1 MAIPCFIKHIPQCL
15 QLLDALEYQTRRPDE
30 VVVSCSSTDEFP
42 HKEYSY
48 PIKILV
54 TEKKQNTSTNRNCAA
69 RELQTDIICF
79 FDADDEM
86 HPQRLEVIERSFQS
100 VRDIQSTNGVTGDIQ
115 STNGV
120 TGDIQSVRDQ
130 SVRDQSVREAPTTD
144 IILHSFF
151 EESERDRPYP
161 LIDLSNYSMIRN
173 QLSQA
178 PSGCITLDNVQR
190 IHHGQVSVTKEIF
203 QQVQFPE
210 EREYEIRED
219 CVFCYRVFS
228 LPNIRSVYLPDPLSK
243 YSPSWTCVTEYHN

>member
-1 MAIPCFIKHIPQCL
+1 MRIGVAIPCFIKHIPQCL

-30 VVVSCSSTDEFP
+30 VVVSCSSTIEFP

-100 VRDIQSTNGVTGDIQ
+100 TNGVTGDIQ

-120 TGDIQSVRDQ
+120 TG
-130 SVRDQSVREAPTTD
+130 ETPTTD

-243 YSPSWTCVTEYHN
+243 YSPSWTCVTEH

>member
-1 MAIPCFIKHIPQCL
+1 MRIGVAIPCFIKHIPQCL

-30 VVVSCSSTDEFP
+30 VVVSCSSTIEFP

-48 PIKILV
+48 SIKILV

-86 HPQRLEVIERSFQS
+86 HPQRLEVIERCFQS
-100 VRDIQSTNGVTGDIQ
+100 TNGVTCDIQSTNGVTCDIQSTNGVTGDIQ

-120 TGDIQSVRDQ
+120 TS
-130 SVRDQSVREAPTTD
+130 ETPTTD

-210 EREYEIRED
+210 EHEYEIRED

-243 YSPSWTCVTEYHN
+243 YSPSWTCVTEH

>member
-1 MAIPCFIKHIPQCL
+1 MRIGVAIPCFIKHIPQCL
-15 QLLDALEYQTRRPDE
+15 QLLDALEYQTRKPDE
-30 VVVSCSSTDEFP
+30 VVVSCSSTIEFP

-48 PIKILV
+48 SIKILV

-100 VRDIQSTNGVTGDIQ
+100 TNGVT
-115 STNGV
+115 S
-120 TGDIQSVRDQ
+120 
-130 SVRDQSVREAPTTD
+130 EAPTTD

>member
-1 MAIPCFIKHIPQCL
+1 MRIGVAIPCFIKHIPQCL

-30 VVVSCSSTDEFP
+30 VVVSCSSTAEFP

-86 HPQRLEVIERSFQS
+86 HPQRLEVIERSF
-100 VRDIQSTNGVTGDIQ
+100 QSTNGVTGDIQ

>member
-1 MAIPCFIKHIPQCL
+1 MRIGVAIPCFIKHIPQCL

-86 HPQRLEVIERSFQS
+86 HPQRLEVIERSF
-100 VRDIQSTNGVTGDIQ
+100 QSTNGVTGDIQ

>member
-1 MAIPCFIKHIPQCL
+1 MRIGVAIPCFIKHIPQCL

-30 VVVSCSSTDEFP
+30 VVVSCSSTAEFP

-100 VRDIQSTNGVTGDIQ
+100 TNGVTGDI
-115 STNGV
+115 
-120 TGDIQSVRDQ
+120 
-130 SVRDQSVREAPTTD
+130 QSVREAPTTD

>member
-1 MAIPCFIKHIPQCL
+1 MAIPCFIKHIPYCL
-15 QLLDALEYQTRRPDE
+15 QLLDALEYQTRKPDE
-30 VVVSCSSTDEFP
+30 VVVSCSSTTEFP
-42 HKEYSY
+42 HKQYSY
-48 PIKILV
+48 PVKILI

-86 HPQRLEVIERSFQS
+86 HPQRLEVIERCFQS
-100 VRDIQSTNGVTGDIQ
+100 DSDLQSTNGVTGD
-115 STNGV
+115 
-120 TGDIQSVRDQ
+120 
-130 SVRDQSVREAPTTD
+130 TD
-144 IILHSFF
+144 VILHSFF
-151 EESERDRPYP
+151 EEAERDRPYP
-161 LIDLSNYSMIRN
+161 LIDLSNYTMIRN
-173 QLSQA
+173 QLTRAS
-178 PSGCITLDNVQR
+178 SGCITLDNVQR

-243 YSPSWTCVTEYHN
+243 YSPSWTCVTEY

>member
-1 MAIPCFIKHIPQCL
+1 MRIGVAIPCFIKHIPQCL

-30 VVVSCSSTDEFP
+30 VVVSCSSTAEFP

-86 HPQRLEVIERSFQS
+86 HPQRLEVIERSF
-100 VRDIQSTNGVTGDIQ
+100 Q